1 MSFAHS
7 SYAFLQGCKSDR
19 ERTYPHHLVVRLL
32 LPFAHHQVFPSG
44 GFAGNGTFKTYRPG
58 TCPAFFSFNHI
69 YPIGL
74 IWPNLDIWPSP
85 IATQKKGHLGPFSIL
100 ITMCLAKISAEALYP
115 LACFFEVCIGGC
127 IGNAEIWT
135 KAEGRAVHRCHS
147 FSGQQFAD
155 EVFVILNDFA

>member
-1 MSFAHS
+1 MHFCRVVSRIGREHIHITWSCVS
-7 SYAFLQGCKSDR
+7 SSHL
-19 ERTYPHHLVVRLL
+19 RTTKCSPLEVLLETAPSKLIGRALV
-32 LPFAHHQVFPSG
+32 
-44 GFAGNGTFKTYRPG
+44 RP
-58 TCPAFFSFNHI
+58 FFSFTHI

-135 KAEGRAVHRCHS
+135 KAEGRAVHCCHS